1 VPTGIFNGSRKGMC
15 VSFEV
20 FVFVVELA
28 VLLLLSENDV
38 SQFV

>member
-1 VPTGIFNGSRKGMC
+1 MRVALQFL
-15 VSFEV
+15 VS
-20 FVFVVELA
+20 VVELA